1 MNSLPLVSLRS
12 VLSQVLTLTLSEYLF
27 QMILSGEGLG
37 ELDPVSTFL
46 KGLKGIKGS
55 YPHGVHLSSSYQCV
69 TCKVS
74 ALALLPLAFEPLP
87 LLRLCSNSHSST
99 LSCLRVLLQELP
111 ETTFERAGLWLVG
124 LIASHQLAS

>member
-37 ELDPVSTFL
+37 EPDPVSTFL

>member
-37 ELDPVSTFL
+37 EPDPVSTFL

-99 LSCLRVLLQELP
+99 LSLSPR
-111 ETTFERAGLWLVG
+111 
-124 LIASHQLAS
+124 LASGVT